1 MTKACRRVVGP
12 RAPLLLLATLA
23 CALLALS
30 PNSALAQRGASGPPE
45 HANVEPVNH
54 LPNPYETV
62 RDWGVLPDGRTW
74 GSVSAVNVDIDG
86 IHIWAADRCG
96 TNSCALSDV
105 DPIVKLDPNGN
116 VVESFGAGLILWPH
130 GMDVDS
136 DGNVWIADAR
146 SANARELEANPAAA
160 GRGHAVLKFSPTGE
174 LLLTLG
180 TPGEA
185 GDPPTHFTEPND
197 VLVAPDGS
205 IFVAE
210 AHSAQF
216 QDEPGPNS
224 IGRISK
230 FAPDGAFIM
239 SFGSWGYEDGQFRA
253 PHSFAMDSQGRL
265 FIADRGNRRIQI
277 FDQEGTHL
285 DTWYQFSRNSGIY
298 IDANDVLYAIDS
310 ESDDNYNP
318 GWRKGLRVGSARTGE
333 VWYFTQEHVSARASG
348 MGGVGSMGEGVT
360 ADAEGN
366 VIAGEVGP
374 VQGLTKFVP
383 QLTRADLTLGATS
396 EDRKQNWAFPFG
408 AGLLVM
414 GGLMLGAKMFG
425 GNEADKTAA

>member
-1 MTKACRRVVGP
+1 MSKTCNRGLSAS
-12 RAPLLLLATLA
+12 ASLLLLALMAGAPGTA
-23 CALLALS
+23 W
-30 PNSALAQRGASGPPE
+30 AQRGSTAPAE
-45 HANVEPVNH
+45 HANVEPINH

-62 RDWGVLPDGRTW
+62 RNWGTLPDARTW

-86 IHIWAADRCG
+86 IHVWAADRCG
-96 TNSCALSDV
+96 ANSCVGSDV
-105 DPIVKLDPNGN
+105 DPIVKLDPDGN
-116 VVESFGAGLILWPH
+116 VVQSFGAGLILWPH

-136 DGNVWIADAR
+136 EGNIWIADAR
-146 SANARELEANPAAA
+146 VARGQELERFPEAA
-160 GRGHAVLKFSPTGE
+160 GIGSSVMKFSPDGE
-174 LLLTLG
+174 LLLTIG
-180 TPGEA
+180 TPGEI
-185 GDPPTHFTEPND
+185 GDPPTHLTDPND

-205 IFVAE
+205 IFVGE
-210 AHSAQF
+210 AHGDQF
-216 QDEPGPNS
+216 LDEPGPTA

-230 FAPDGAFIM
+230 YAPDGTFIM

-277 FDQEGTHL
+277 FDQEGNHL

-318 GWRKGLRVGSARTGE
+318 GWRKGLRVGSAATGE
-333 VWYFTQEHVSARASG
+333 VWSFTQEHVSARASG
-348 MGGVGSMGEGVT
+348 MGGTGSMGEGVT
-360 ADAEGN
+360 ADAAGN

-383 QLTRADLTLGATS
+383 RLTRADDSMPTEAPAGG
-396 EDRKQNWAFPFG
+396 WGMPFA

-414 GGLMLGAKMFG
+414 GGLLALVKVFG
-425 GNEADKTAA
+425 SGQPSSA